1 MLQDLQD
8 IQQDLV
14 DLIKIMPRL
23 LQDPQSTEF
32 WITFLELTE
41 AIKSHVP
48 LENQDLVAARI
59 HQILTGCGVSP
70 PSWWTLASLTK
81 TGSV

>member
-1 MLQDLQD
+1 MLQELHD
-8 IQQDLV
+8 IQQDLA
-14 DLIKIMPRL
+14 DLIKIVPRL
-23 LQDPQSTEF
+23 LQGQQSTEF
-32 WITFLELTE
+32 WIEFLELTE
-41 AIKSHVP
+41 AIKRHAP
-48 LENQDLVAARI
+48 LENQDGVAARI